1 MQLVKS
7 LEGEEADAVKPAGVY
22 DGCGEAGAGVG
33 DLGGGGDAVET
44 DQTEIGVKLGSTVT
58 EDTTDDRVVELGSKV
73 PAIEEL
79 VRDPRCP

>member
-33 DLGGGGDAVET
+33 DLGGGEERRRIR
-44 DQTEIGVKLGSTVT
+44 QGSTVT
-58 EDTTDDRVVELGSKV
+58 GDRTDDRVVELGSKV
-73 PAIEEL
+73 PANEEL

>member
-33 DLGGGGDAVET
+33 DLGGGEERRRIR
-44 DQTEIGVKLGSTVT
+44 QGSTVT

-73 PAIEEL
+73 PANEEL